1 MRLRHIEVFHEIY
14 RLGSMTRAARSL
26 SVSQP
31 SISKV
36 LAHAEQQIGF
46 QLFVREGNRLIPT
59 PAAQRLYPHCADVF
73 EGLEKTR
80 RVASNLRESADG
92 AIRLAFTPALGTT
105 AIPDIVSRFQC
116 AHPNVFFGL
125 QTLHMDG
132 IANSL
137 DDGSIDIGVALA
149 PPDSPDF
156 EAKVLAT
163 DELVFIAPTTMKLPK
178 SKTIH
183 WQELESRN
191 LIALDDR
198 SPLGKLVTQA
208 LAEHQVQPRFIA
220 SAETYQLA
228 GALVE
233 RGLGAAVVDRL
244 TAAAALRS
252 SGGGVVTRDLSPSV
266 PYSIA
271 LLKSRGLTMTRD
283 CEAFCDYLSSQLA
296 SDSRSLAKRAQA

>member
-31 SISKV
+31 SVSKV
-36 LAHAEQQIGF
+36 LAHAEQRIGF

-59 PAAQRLYPHCADVF
+59 PAAQRLYPHCAEVF
-73 EGLEKTR
+73 EALEKTR

-105 AIPDIVSRFQC
+105 AIPDIVSRFQRD
-116 AHPNVFFGL
+116 HHGVFFGL
-125 QTLHMDG
+125 QTLHIDG

-137 DDGSIDIGVALA
+137 DDGSIDIGIALA
-149 PPDSPDF
+149 PPENSTL
-156 EAKVLAT
+156 ETTVLAT
-163 DELVFIAPTTMKLPK
+163 DELVFIAPASMKLPRGD
-178 SKTIH
+178 TIA
-183 WQELESRN
+183 WRDLAKRD

-198 SPLGKLVTQA
+198 SPLGKLVSGA
-208 LAEHQVQPRFIA
+208 LNEHEVAPEFIA

-252 SGGGVVTRDLSPSV
+252 SDGAINYRRLDPAVS
-266 PYSIA
+266 YSIT
-271 LLKSRGLTMTRD
+271 LLKSRGLAMTRD
-283 CEAFCDYLSSQLA
+283 CEAFCDYLSEQLPDALVPLSQA
-296 SDSRSLAKRAQA
+296 RPS

>member
-36 LAHAEQQIGF
+36 LSHAEQQIGF

-59 PAAQRLYPHCADVF
+59 PAAERLYPHAAEVF
-73 EGLEKTR
+73 GALEKTR
-80 RVASNLRESADG
+80 RVAGNLRESADG
-92 AIRLAFTPALGTT
+92 AIRLAFTPALGTSL
-105 AIPDIVSRFQC
+105 IPDIVSRFQS
-116 AHPNVFFGL
+116 AHPSVFFGL

-137 DDGSIDIGVALA
+137 DDGSIDIGIALA
-149 PPDSPDF
+149 PPENP
-156 EAKVLAT
+156 ELETTVLAT
-163 DELVFIAPTTMKLPK
+163 DELVFIAPSTMKLPTGN
-178 SKTIH
+178 SIR
-183 WQELESRN
+183 WQDLTARN

-198 SPLGKLVTQA
+198 SPLGKLVAGA
-208 LAEHQVQPRFIA
+208 LAQHQVEATFIA

-244 TAAAALRS
+244 TAIAAQRS
-252 SGGGVVTRDLSPSV
+252 SGGAVVSRELSPGV

-271 LLKSRGLTMTRD
+271 LLRSRGLTMTRD
-283 CEAFCDYLSSQLA
+283 CEAFCAFIASQLA
-296 SDSRSLAKRAQA
+296 RESIRLA

>member
-59 PAAQRLYPHCADVF
+59 PAAQRLYPHAAEVF
-73 EGLEKTR
+73 DALERTR
-80 RVASNLRESADG
+80 RVAGNLRESADG
-92 AIRLAFTPALGTT
+92 AIRLAFTPALGT
-105 AIPDIVSRFQC
+105 ALIPDILTRFQG
-116 AHPNVFFGL
+116 AHPGVFFSL

-137 DDGSIDIGVALA
+137 DDGSIDLGLALA
-149 PPDSPDF
+149 PPDNPEL
-156 EAKVLAT
+156 EATILAR
-163 DELVFIAPTTMKLPK
+163 DELVFIAPSTMKLPK
-178 SKTIH
+178 GSTIR
-183 WQELESRN
+183 WEELATRN

-198 SPLGKLVTQA
+198 SPLGKLVSGA
-208 LAEHQVQPRFIA
+208 LAEHQVQPTFIA

-244 TAAAALRS
+244 TAADALRS
-252 SGGGVVTRDLSPSV
+252 SGGDVVCRELLPSV
-266 PYSIA
+266 PYVIA
-271 LLKSRGLTMTRD
+271 LLRSRGLTMTRD
-283 CEAFCDYLSSQLA
+283 CESFCAYLSAHFQGQQLP
-296 SDSRSLAKRAQA
+296 QA